1 MELIDLIQETLLDI
15 RGRRFKKQ
23 RKSLNCK
30 PSNFPQLLT
39 GKSKF
44 MWESKQGLV
53 KMVVSTAFCLR
64 ELPLVLERSCIL
76 QNQLD

>member
-1 MELIDLIQETLLDI
+1 MELLDLIQETLLDM

-30 PSNFPQLLT
+30 PNFPQLLT

-44 MWESKQGLV
+44 IWESKQGLV
-53 KMVVSTAFCLR
+53 KVVVSRALCLR
-64 ELPLVLERSCIL
+64 ELSLVLERSYIL
-76 QNQLD
+76 QSQLD